1 MSAPSLPRTLSLTKH
16 ILASNNVHNIC
27 CLDNKHFFSIA
38 NLILHRRYRL
48 SRNSLRERAMPAAR
62 QTEVRAGKAAGQGES
77 FGAVGSKPVGA
88 VIASLTVLRHL
99 AHAPA
104 PLPLSRIARDLS
116 LNTSTC
122 LNILR
127 TLAQE
132 NYVSVDPHAKLY
144 SIGLG
149 VLELASGALSRGG
162 DLSGVRNVLDGIS
175 QREGATITL
184 WRRLS
189 IDRMLLVLESLPASD
204 VGIKMNIGQR
214 LPLMIGAAGRIMA
227 AHAHLPEDEMRRQFD
242 ALRMDEPISHTEF
255 FMQVREAAERG
266 WAFDDGNYS
275 LGTSSVAV
283 PVLDRSGTAVFALS
297 ATVFSARFSL
307 EWAGRMAGHL
317 AKPAALLA
325 SAQPYL

>member
-1 MSAPSLPRTLSLTKH
+1 MSARPHK
-16 ILASNNVHNIC
+16 A
-27 CLDNKHFFSIA
+27 DAIA
-38 NLILHRRYRL
+38 M
-48 SRNSLRERAMPAAR
+48 ERA
-62 QTEVRAGKAAGQGES
+62 TEPVAGAL
-77 FGAVGSKPVGA
+77 SKPVGA
-88 VIASLTVLRHL
+88 VVASLTVLRHL
-99 AHAPA
+99 AQAPT

-116 LNTSTC
+116 MNTSTC

-127 TLAQE
+127 TLAHE

-162 DLSGVRNVLDGIS
+162 DLSGVRALLDAIS
-175 QREGATITL
+175 QAEGATITL

-189 IDRMLLVLESLPASD
+189 ADRMLLVLESLPAGN
-204 VGIKMNIGQR
+204 VGIKMSIGQR

-227 AHAHLPEDEMRRQFD
+227 AYSRLPDAEMRRQFEE
-242 ALRMDEPISHTEF
+242 LRMDEPIAFEAY
-255 FMQVREAAERG
+255 MAQADEAATRG
-266 WAFDDGNYS
+266 WAIDDGTYS

-283 PVLDRSGTAVFALS
+283 PVLDRAGTAVFALS

-307 EWAGRMAGHL
+307 DWAERLAGL
-317 AKPAALLA
+317 LTKPAALLA